1 MKKFIPYLKGLLL
14 LCLVIF
20 LYGFTSHRNNAKKI
34 SKIIDINFENGDNLF
49 ITYETVN
56 KLLIQNYDGLKNQP
70 KENIFLNRLEQV
82 LLSNEMIE
90 KAEVFM
96 NVNGEL
102 GAVII
107 QKTPIARVNQGST
120 AYYIDRNGRKMPLSS
135 SFSARVPIVEGIQ
148 KGIISDEVFKLVTVI
163 YNDEFLK
170 KQIVGVEQISTKEFV
185 LKTRIGNQTVELGS
199 LNELDQKIKKL
210 KVFYQKAINGKIL
223 ENYKTIN
230 LEYANQVVCS
240 KK

>member
-1 MKKFIPYLKGLLL
+1 
-14 LCLVIF
+14 
-20 LYGFTSHRNNAKKI
+20 
-34 SKIIDINFENGDNLF
+34 
-49 ITYETVN
+49 
-56 KLLIQNYDGLKNQP
+56 
-70 KENIFLNRLEQV
+70 
-82 LLSNEMIE
+82 MIE